1 MGTMRKSV
9 VRSVDG
15 AVAKAIDKVT
25 ETDAAIDI
33 VGRDNERTRKM
44 KDGVQK
50 QVDTAKRT
58 ALSYAATRLAS
69 DIMRNAGSEY
79 DVPEFL

>member
-15 AVAKAIDKVT
+15 DVAKAIDKVT

-33 VGRDNERTRKM
+33 VGRDTERTRKM

-50 QVDTAKRT
+50 QVDTARRVV
-58 ALSYAATRLAS
+58 LSYATTRLAS

-79 DVPEFL
+79 DGPEF